1 MTIKFGMTFAGAVPD
16 FGSIEQCDHRS
27 FTLLAADISKL
38 NSTLTRATCQPL
50 LKSGSAFS
58 VYSGTLAIVLYEDK
72 PAAFYMYHSGTDRW
86 YEVIPVDE

>member
-1 MTIKFGMTFAGAVPD
+1 MTIKFGMTFAGTVPD

-38 NSTLTRATCQPL
+38 NSTLTRTNCEPL
-50 LKSGSAFS
+50 LISGSTFS
-58 VYSGTLAIVLYEDK
+58 VYSGTSAIVLDE
-72 PAAFYMYHSGTDRW
+72 PAVYMYHSGTDRW

>member
-1 MTIKFGMTFAGAVPD
+1 MTIKFGMLFRDSVPD

-38 NSTLTRATCQPL
+38 NSTLTRANCEPL
-50 LKSGSAFS
+50 LVSGSAFS
-58 VYSGTLAIVLYEDK
+58 VYSGTSAIVLDE
-72 PAAFYMYHSGTDRW
+72 PAVYMYHSGTDTW

>member
-1 MTIKFGMTFAGAVPD
+1 MTIKFGMTFAGTVPD
-16 FGSIEQCDHRS
+16 FGSIEKCDDRTY
-27 FTLLAADISKL
+27 TLLATDFDKL

-72 PAAFYMYHSGTDRW
+72 PAAFYMYHSGADRW
-86 YEVIPVDE
+86 YLVDE